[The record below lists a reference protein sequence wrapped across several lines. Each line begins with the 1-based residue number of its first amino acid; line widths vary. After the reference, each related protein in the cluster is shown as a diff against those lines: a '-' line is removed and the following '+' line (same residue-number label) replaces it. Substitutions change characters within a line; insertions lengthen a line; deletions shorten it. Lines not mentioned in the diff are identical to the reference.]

1 MIIVESAP
9 TKQSFKIPKPLIYTS
24 LLTLT
29 VLVATPAIL
38 ALAQS
43 STPTGTYLNPLPEN
57 ELAQVTPT
65 PTPEKRP
72 EELILTAQAYLE
84 KAITLSQKDPQTDQ
98 DKQAIITHLNS
109 SLDLANQAIIAAP
122 NSPESYLIRARVL
135 ASSTSI
141 RTDATQLAQK
151 DLETAQLLSGGQS
164 VSLPTQVNLINY
176 EPTQQAALASNLI
189 IASPEES
196 QTSTASA
203 STNSNITKQTATI
216 PAGKLSTTITDPSIN
231 TQSYIYL
238 IPSSK
243 AQPPFV
249 QAKGDGVAT
258 IALTDLANQDVTFEY
273 WIVNP

>member
-9 TKQSFKIPKPLIYTS
+9 TKQSFKVPKPLIYIS

-57 ELAQVTPT
+57 ELAQATPT

-84 KAITLSQKDPQTDQ
+84 KAITISQKDPQTDQ
-98 DKQAIITHLNS
+98 DKQTIITHLNS
-109 SLDLANQAIIAAP
+109 SLDLANQAVVAAP

-196 QTSTASA
+196 QVSTASA
-203 STNSNITKQTATI
+203 STNSNITKHSATI
-216 PAGKLSTTITDPSIN
+216 PTGKLSTTISDPTIN

-249 QAKGDGVAT
+249 QAKGDGIAT
-258 IALTDLANQDVTFEY
+258 IALTSPANQDITFEY